1 MLQRRAWGHA
11 RYGGEATPDTGKR
24 QGVKRTHPSFITH
37 HLSLSPPPP
46 LFYFLSLLSTL
57 NLNLNHQTSNLKRQ
71 TLNFPTPKPLNYVIL
86 CILMFLVLVLLF
98 ILSAFFSSAE
108 TVLLSLNGAQRARIK
123 ARSATADRRIAKCLS
138 DKAILF
144 STLLVGNTFV
154 NFAIAALGYRLFAD
168 LFPSGAWLAVPVM
181 TVLLLFFGEITPK
194 RLALLL
200 TEEIAP
206 AYATLLLFWRT
217 VLTPFNIVLRLTSRA
232 FAPAL
237 ARERRALSD
246 DELVSVLNSAA
257 EHGDVSAK
265 DAEMI
270 EGVLRL
276 SELSANDEMIPRVDI
291 EGYDRDLPEEV
302 RKAVLAQAKHR
313 YLPVFRRTPDA
324 IEGVIS
330 RETGAIEDALFIPET
345 VTLDDL
351 LVTFARSRKPLAVVL
366 DEYGGTAGIIS
377 PDDLLEL
384 IVGPTAFGNPGS
396 EPQIVRKATNIWEID
411 ARASLEEINRTLD
424 IELEA
429 EDADRLSGWVQF
441 HAERIP
447 HVGQEIEAD
456 GCRATVLKRRHRRVT
471 LVRLEVL
478 KRPTISDDEAILAD
492 TDEAV
497 ERTEGYES

>member
-1 MLQRRAWGHA
+1 MI
-11 RYGGEATPDTGKR
+11 
-24 QGVKRTHPSFITH
+24 V
-37 HLSLSPPPP
+37 
-46 LFYFLSLLSTL
+46 
-57 NLNLNHQTSNLKRQ
+57 
-71 TLNFPTPKPLNYVIL
+71 
-86 CILMFLVLVLLF
+86 VLALLF
-98 ILSAFFSSAE
+98 LLSAFFSSAE
-108 TVLLSLNGAQRARIK
+108 TVLLSLTGAQRARIK
-123 ARSATADRRIAKCLS
+123 ARNAAADRRIANCLS
-138 DKAILF
+138 DKALLF

-154 NFAIAALGYRLFAD
+154 NFAIAALGYRIMSEHL
-168 LFPSGAWLAVPVM
+168 PSGGWLAVPVM
-181 TVLLLFFGEITPK
+181 TVLLLFLGEITPK

-206 AYATLLLFWRT
+206 AYASLLLFWRA
-217 VLTPFNIVLRLTSRA
+217 VLTPFNVILRFTSRA

-246 DELVSVLNSAA
+246 DELISVLDSAA
-257 EHGDVSAK
+257 EHGDVSQR
-265 DAEMI
+265 DADMI

-276 SELSANDEMIPRVDI
+276 SELSANDEMTPRVDI
-291 EGYDRDLPEEV
+291 EGYDIDLPEET
-302 RKAVLAQAKHR
+302 RQNALARARHR

-324 IEGVIS
+324 IEGVID
-330 RETGAIEDALFIPET
+330 RETGEIEDAVFVPET

-377 PDDLLEL
+377 PDDILEL
-384 IVGPTAFGNPGS
+384 IVGPAAFGNPGS
-396 EPQIVRKATNIWEID
+396 EPQIVRKAPNVWEID
-411 ARASLEEINRTLD
+411 ARASLDEINRTLD
-424 IELEA
+424 VELDA

-441 HAERIP
+441 HAERLP

-478 KRPTISDDEAILAD
+478 SRESSTSDEEILAD

-497 ERTEGYES
+497 ERTEGYEP

>member
-1 MLQRRAWGHA
+1 MI
-11 RYGGEATPDTGKR
+11 
-24 QGVKRTHPSFITH
+24 V
-37 HLSLSPPPP
+37 
-46 LFYFLSLLSTL
+46 
-57 NLNLNHQTSNLKRQ
+57 
-71 TLNFPTPKPLNYVIL
+71 
-86 CILMFLVLVLLF
+86 VLALLF
-98 ILSAFFSSAE
+98 LLSAFFSSAE
-108 TVLLSLNGAQRARIK
+108 TVLLSLTGAQRARIK
-123 ARSATADRRIAKCLS
+123 ARNAAADRRIANCLS
-138 DKAILF
+138 DKALLF

-154 NFAIAALGYRLFAD
+154 NFAIAALGYRILSEH
-168 LFPSGAWLAVPVM
+168 LPSGGWLAVPVM
-181 TVLLLFFGEITPK
+181 TVLLLFLGEITPK

-206 AYATLLLFWRT
+206 AYASLLLFWRA
-217 VLTPFNIVLRLTSRA
+217 VLTPFNVILRFTSRA

-246 DELVSVLNSAA
+246 DELISVLDSAA
-257 EHGDVSAK
+257 EHGDVSQR
-265 DAEMI
+265 DADMI

-276 SELSANDEMIPRVDI
+276 SELSANDEMTPRVDI
-291 EGYDRDLPEEV
+291 EGYDIDLPEET
-302 RKAVLAQAKHR
+302 RRNALTRAQHR

-324 IEGVIS
+324 IEGIID
-330 RETGAIEDALFIPET
+330 RETGEVEDAVFVPET

-377 PDDLLEL
+377 PDDILEL
-384 IVGPTAFGNPGS
+384 IVGPAAFGNPGS
-396 EPQIVRKATNIWEID
+396 EPQIVRKAPNVWEID
-411 ARASLEEINRTLD
+411 ARASLDEINRTLD
-424 IELEA
+424 VELDA

-441 HAERIP
+441 HAERLP

-478 KRPTISDDEAILAD
+478 SRESSTSDEEILAD

-497 ERTEGYES
+497 ERTEGYEP

>member
-1 MLQRRAWGHA
+1 MI
-11 RYGGEATPDTGKR
+11 
-24 QGVKRTHPSFITH
+24 V
-37 HLSLSPPPP
+37 
-46 LFYFLSLLSTL
+46 
-57 NLNLNHQTSNLKRQ
+57 
-71 TLNFPTPKPLNYVIL
+71 
-86 CILMFLVLVLLF
+86 VLVLLF
-98 ILSAFFSSAE
+98 LLSAFFSSAE
-108 TVLLSLNGAQRARIK
+108 TVRLSLTGAQRARIK
-123 ARSATADRRIAKCLS
+123 ARNAAADRRIANCLS
-138 DKAILF
+138 DKALLF

-154 NFAIAALGYRLFAD
+154 NFAIAALGYRIMSEHL
-168 LFPSGAWLAVPVM
+168 PSGGWLAVPVM
-181 TVLLLFFGEITPK
+181 TVLLLFLGEITPK

-206 AYATLLLFWRT
+206 AYASLLLFWRA
-217 VLTPFNIVLRLTSRA
+217 VLTPFNVILRFTSRA

-246 DELVSVLNSAA
+246 DELISVLDSAA
-257 EHGDVSAK
+257 EHGDVSQR
-265 DAEMI
+265 DADMI

-276 SELSANDEMIPRVDI
+276 SELSANDEMTPRVDI
-291 EGYDRDLPEEV
+291 EGYDIDLPEET
-302 RKAVLAQAKHR
+302 RRNALARAQHR

-324 IEGVIS
+324 IEGVID
-330 RETGAIEDALFIPET
+330 RETGEVEDAVFVPET

-377 PDDLLEL
+377 PDDILEL
-384 IVGPTAFGNPGS
+384 IVGPAAFGNPGS
-396 EPQIVRKATNIWEID
+396 EPHIVRKARNVWEID
-411 ARASLEEINRTLD
+411 ARASLDEINRTLD
-424 IELEA
+424 VELDA

-441 HAERIP
+441 HAERLP

-478 KRPTISDDEAILAD
+478 SRESSTSDEEILAD

-497 ERTEGYES
+497 ERTEGYEP